1 MESLGKA
8 GLLKEHKLW
17 ESLPIDT
24 DNQSDGNSDS
34 DCDEESEIPT
44 GPLLK
49 TCTRNNMQLKML
61 SILKLTSKPC
71 LLVS

>member
-1 MESLGKA
+1 MA

-17 ESLPIDT
+17 DSLPI
-24 DNQSDGNSDS
+24 QSDGNSDS

-49 TCTRNNMQLKML
+49 T
-61 SILKLTSKPC
+61 
-71 LLVS
+71 LVLETINS